1 MNYKTILLLIIV
13 STDKQFTIIIA
24 VFDKKI
30 RIDIHLMLIEK
41 FNTYILDTILTVT
54 LSVFANQLKY
64 DAPLSIPQ

>member
-30 RIDIHLMLIEK
+30 RIDINLMLIEK

-64 DAPLSIPQ
+64 DASLSIPQ